1 MSIEITEVNDKLR
14 VVSPYDKN
22 FIAKAKAIGGKWN
35 SGFKVWEFDCRDQKR
50 VEELLGEV
58 YGWISPINAGNEVV
72 TVRVD
77 LRQWKNESRAF
88 AFGREIARKP
98 DRDNIYLGPGVVVVE
113 GVLQKRGGS
122 QRNPCISNSGVI
134 VEVRDIP
141 VGALDLAREQDI
153 DFEIVEDS
161 NDINEN
167 MLRQERAMLKARIKE
182 IDLLIG
188 EEK

>member
-14 VVSPYDKN
+14 VVSPYDKS
-22 FIAKAKAIGGKWN
+22 FISKAKAIGGKWN
-35 SGFKVWEFDCRDQKR
+35 SDFKVWEFDCRDKER
-50 VEELLGEV
+50 VENLLGEV
-58 YGWISPINAGNEVV
+58 YGWISPVNAGNEIVS
-72 TVRVD
+72 VRVD
-77 LRQWKNESRAF
+77 LGQWKNESRAF

-98 DRDNIYLGPGVVVVE
+98 DRDNIYLGSGVVVVE

-141 VGALDLAREQDI
+141 VGALDLAQEQDI
-153 DFEIVEDS
+153 DFEVVEDS
-161 NDINEN
+161 NDINEE
-167 MLRQERAMLKARIKE
+167 MLRQERELLKARIKE